1 VGGSALATARLRTS
15 AATRLKK
22 VEAATAIIWN
32 MRQVAERTFRRRKA
46 PELLPAVYAGAKYV
60 NGIKQ
65 TVINHQEV
73 AA

>member
-1 VGGSALATARLRTS
+1 
-15 AATRLKK
+15 
-22 VEAATAIIWN
+22 